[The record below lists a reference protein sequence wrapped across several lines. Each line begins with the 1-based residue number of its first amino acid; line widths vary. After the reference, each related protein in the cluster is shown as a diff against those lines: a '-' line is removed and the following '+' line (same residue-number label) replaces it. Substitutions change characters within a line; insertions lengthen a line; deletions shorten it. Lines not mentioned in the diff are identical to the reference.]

1 VERIREQAALG
12 PDGRILI
19 KTNHIID
26 PDIIDELYA
35 ASALGTRIDLI
46 VRGNC
51 SIRAGVAGLSD
62 NITLRSIVGR
72 YLEHSRIYRF
82 GHPGDDAVYYIG
94 SADLMQR
101 NLGGRVEALVPVTDV
116 RLKERLEEI
125 IEVES
130 RDDTLA
136 WKGEPDG
143 TWTKVPTAEA
153 IDSHQR
159 LQELAVERAQT
170 PPGIAP

>member
-1 VERIREQAALG
+1 M
-12 PDGRILI
+12 
-19 KTNHIID
+19 
-26 PDIIDELYA
+26 
-35 ASALGTRIDLI
+35 
-46 VRGNC
+46 
-51 SIRAGVAGLSD
+51 
-62 NITLRSIVGR
+62 
-72 YLEHSRIYRF
+72 
-82 GHPGDDAVYYIG
+82 YYIG

-130 RDDTLA
+130 ADDTLA

-143 TWTKVPTAEA
+143 TWTKVPTVEA